1 MDTYLTIMVTVLVAT
16 QVIRIAQNTIQLH
29 RQNKL
34 IKKEI
39 AHLGDVTQEDFDNQ
53 RKAYKLAIDCPLH
66 IAATIDQILDFVPS
80 ADVVNVKHGRW
91 EPGNSICPVCGEDKF
106 NGLDADIWSDWTP
119 KYCPNCGALMDL
131 KEETEFGTTL

>member
-39 AHLGDVTQEDFDNQ
+39 AHLDDVTQEDFDNQ
-53 RKAYKLAIDCPLH
+53 RKAYKLANL
-66 IAATIDQILDFVPS
+66 F
-80 ADVVNVKHGRW
+80 
-91 EPGNSICPVCGEDKF
+91 GN
-106 NGLDADIWSDWTP
+106 
-119 KYCPNCGALMDL
+119 
-131 KEETEFGTTL
+131 TEKAQ

>member
-1 MDTYLTIMVTVLVAT
+1 MIGMKITKEITREHMDTYLTIMVTVLVAT

-53 RKAYKLAIDCPLH
+53 RKAYKLAFEYFEKANI
-66 IAATIDQILDFVPS
+66 
-80 ADVVNVKHGRW
+80 
-91 EPGNSICPVCGEDKF
+91 
-106 NGLDADIWSDWTP
+106 
-119 KYCPNCGALMDL
+119 GA
-131 KEETEFGTTL
+131 KER

>member
-53 RKAYKLAIDCPLH
+53 RKAGFRRWTFLH
-66 IAATIDQILDFVPS
+66 AETD
-80 ADVVNVKHGRW
+80 NH
-91 EPGNSICPVCGEDKF
+91 CG
-106 NGLDADIWSDWTP
+106 
-119 KYCPNCGALMDL
+119 
-131 KEETEFGTTL
+131 

>member
-1 MDTYLTIMVTVLVAT
+1 MDTYLTIMVTVLVVT

-53 RKAYKLAIDCPLH
+53 RKAYKLAIEYFERAN
-66 IAATIDQILDFVPS
+66 ITQ
-80 ADVVNVKHGRW
+80 GQ
-91 EPGNSICPVCGEDKF
+91 
-106 NGLDADIWSDWTP
+106 NGLNLFSNAE
-119 KYCPNCGALMDL
+119 KAQ
-131 KEETEFGTTL
+131 